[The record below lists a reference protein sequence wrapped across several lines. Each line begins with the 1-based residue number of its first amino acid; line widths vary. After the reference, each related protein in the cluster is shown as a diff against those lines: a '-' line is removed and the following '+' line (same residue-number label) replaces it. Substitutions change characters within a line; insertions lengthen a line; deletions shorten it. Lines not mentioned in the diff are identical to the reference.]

1 MSSWGQVLTR
11 GLTLPGMF
19 VGVQGEYRLGPGA
32 VLLDL
37 SLGMSFQDL
46 RTTGDLTVAELGI
59 LAGYRFSF
67 AL

>member
-1 MSSWGQVLTR
+1 
-11 GLTLPGMF
+11 MF